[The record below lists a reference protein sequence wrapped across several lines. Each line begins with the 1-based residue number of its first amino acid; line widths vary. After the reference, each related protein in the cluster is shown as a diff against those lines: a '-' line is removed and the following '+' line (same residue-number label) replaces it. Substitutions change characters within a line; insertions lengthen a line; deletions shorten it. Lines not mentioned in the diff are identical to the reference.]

1 LGALLDAEM
10 LATRE
15 ALRSQGRMTST
26 LEIDTVDAFHLGQLM
41 MFFQVAT
48 GYAGVWYDVN
58 PFDQPGVELGKVL
71 TFKAMG
77 RAGY

>member
-1 LGALLDAEM
+1 M
-10 LATRE
+10 
-15 ALRSQGRMTST
+15 SMT
-26 LEIDTVDAFHLGQLM
+26 LEVETVDAYHLGELM
-41 MFFQVAT
+41 MFFQLAA

-77 RAGY
+77 KSRS